1 MLDEI
6 GEHFIE
12 HAVELVK
19 SGLKFVYVLDN
30 IDWEE
35 KAHDVRTDNQNK
47 SVHAVASSIVFAR
60 IPSGDLPDA
69 GPQGDLKTTNVA
81 EVVKLTE
88 SEMNLI
94 RCRYRILLAKILF
107 EHFPELRIFQSF
119 IPDKTDCPFIEQ
131 TSIRSEV
138 ITMPILMKDEKKYAD
153 CVDVLDQLEE
163 WTHQIYSA
171 AGLCKLPSTDKPS
184 PPAIGNRS
192 RPDQPGSHI
201 RPVPSTDDPLSG
213 VKIPCFGD
221 QLTRVRLAGAKDLRA
236 GCHSARERLN
246 HLYPFCIVDWHT
258 KRSFL
263 KVLIVVII
271 SFCLK
276 AVQLIIN
283 LCSCAFNNQKLF
295 ESFKII
301 LKGIALVLKVL
312 MKHCTLVWHSTHNNA
327 CTMHLQYKYFAKHMC
342 DFSLIL

>member
-107 EHFPELRIFQSF
+107 EHFPELCIFQSF
-119 IPDKTDCPFIEQ
+119 IPNKTDCPFIEQ

-184 PPAIGNRS
+184 PPTIGNRS

-221 QLTRVRLAGAKDLRA
+221 QLTRVRLLENDLTI
-236 GCHSARERLN
+236 SAL
-246 HLYPFCIVDWHT
+246 
-258 KRSFL
+258 FL
-263 KVLIVVII
+263 L
-271 SFCLK
+271 
-276 AVQLIIN
+276 
-283 LCSCAFNNQKLF
+283 
-295 ESFKII
+295 
-301 LKGIALVLKVL
+301 
-312 MKHCTLVWHSTHNNA
+312 STGMQNEV
-327 CTMHLQYKYFAKHMC
+327 
-342 DFSLIL
+342 S